1 MLIPLNAVHLA
12 RTCPSLPPAAT
23 IAATAAITSA
33 RSCLYHSFSSVP
45 PLPFLRVQSTLHLSS
60 SLVLLITPQFQAQP
74 PFHDDPNTPSI
85 PLRCM
90 SPWAAARTHDLLILL
105 AATSLPHNT
114 NMHCIPRLT
123 HTTGQQ
129 SPHNT
134 RKQDDMGTMHPEMY
148 NSILKCRMAMAH
160 MAFCNAQ
167 CHNAFQENWDSSVQK
182 GVTCPLIW
190 HEICGKPNV

>member
-1 MLIPLNAVHLA
+1 MVSTLPRPA
-12 RTCPSLPPAAT
+12 RVRADPPKCGAPGTNMPPSLPPAAT

-60 SLVLLITPQFQAQP
+60 SLVLLFTPQFQAQP

-105 AATSLPHNT
+105 AATSLSLTTPI
-114 NMHCIPRLT
+114 CIAFLGLT
-123 HTTGQQ
+123 TTQDIPQQTQVGQQ
-129 SPHNT
+129 
-134 RKQDDMGTMHPEMY
+134 GTIWGGKHSDRY
-148 NSILKCRMAMAH
+148 NGRYGIPKCTMQNLGLLSAARRNM
-160 MAFCNAQ
+160 
-167 CHNAFQENWDSSVQK
+167 SLYYVI
-182 GVTCPLIW
+182 VTA
-190 HEICGKPNV
+190 

>member
-1 MLIPLNAVHLA
+1 MVSTLPRPA
-12 RTCPSLPPAAT
+12 RVRADPPKCGAPGTNMPPSLPPAAT

-60 SLVLLITPQFQAQP
+60 SLVLLFTPQFQVQP

-105 AATSLPHNT
+105 AATSLSLTTPI
-114 NMHCIPRLT
+114 CIAFLGLT
-123 HTTGQQ
+123 TTQDIPQQTQVGQQ
-129 SPHNT
+129 
-134 RKQDDMGTMHPEMY
+134 GTIWGGKHSDRYEM
-148 NSILKCRMAMAH
+148 
-160 MAFCNAQ
+160 
-167 CHNAFQENWDSSVQK
+167 HNAKLGSPQCSK
-182 GVTCPLIW
+182 A
-190 HEICGKPNV
+190 